1 MKNEWVEFFN
11 GTITVKSMGR
21 GSERFLN
28 NITREGLQIWDVKR
42 YGPEV
47 LVFNMRLE
55 DVRKIRH
62 IVRKSDCKIE
72 FLERAGAP
80 FLLKRLLKNSG
91 FLAGALIFVLVIT
104 FLSNMIWGVEIKGA
118 KPATEYQIRKELDKM
133 GVKIGSVQFFVEDVE
148 SIQRELTN
156 NIEALT
162 WVGVELKGTTY
173 HLRVVEKNQPNQP
186 EYLTPRH
193 LVASKKA
200 LIVKMFVEKGQ
211 PVVNINENVEPGQLL
226 VSGFIGKEGQTEV
239 VASQG
244 EIFGETWYKSEVELP
259 LNTKFSVYNGNEK
272 QKHSLLIGNL
282 DIPIW
287 GFGKPQF
294 SNIKEEINVRKIKF
308 LKWELPIAY
317 KNKTLREQEEV
328 NRTYS
333 NEEAV
338 EMAKLMARNDI
349 KKLLPE
355 EAKIKG
361 EKILHKAFDNGKVT
375 LTIHFQIIENI
386 AKGKPILE
394 ETNE

>member
-1 MKNEWVEFFN
+1 MKNEWLEFFN
-11 GTITVKSMGR
+11 GTITVKSIGR

-42 YGPEV
+42 YGPEA
-47 LVFNMRLE
+47 LVFNMRLG

-62 IVRKSDCKIE
+62 IVRNSDCKIE
-72 FLERAGAP
+72 FAKRAGAP

-91 FLAGALIFVLVIT
+91 FLAGALIFVLVII

-118 KPATEYQIRKELDKM
+118 KPATEYQIQKELDKM
-133 GVKIGSVQFFVEDVE
+133 GVKIGGIQFFVEDVD

-173 HLRVVEKNQPNQP
+173 HLRVVEKNEPNQP

-226 VSGFIGKEGQTEV
+226 VSGLIGKEGQTEV

-244 EIFGETWYKSEVELP
+244 EIFGETWYKSKVELP
-259 LNTKFSVYNGNEK
+259 LNTKFNVYNGNEK
-272 QKHSLLIGNL
+272 QQHSLLIGNV

-287 GFGKPQF
+287 GFGKPEF
-294 SNIKEEINVRKIKF
+294 SNIKKEINVRKIKF

-317 KNKTLREQEEV
+317 KNTTLREREEV

-338 EMAKLMARNDI
+338 EMAIIMARNDI
-349 KKLLPE
+349 KKQLPE
-355 EAKIKG
+355 EAIIKG
-361 EKILHKAFDNGKVT
+361 EKILQKAFDNGKVR

-386 AKGKPILE
+386 AKGQPILK